1 MKIFFVKSHKKGN
14 LLMKLDTNAFK
25 KYLDIN
31 SAIDTAKGSVNEI
44 SLSAVETRSL
54 TSLKENF
61 QQLFDDGIITENE
74 FNSIFSDATI
84 AELRPYK
91 GRLVGL
97 VDEDMGIVS
106 KDYFSDIVSYIIGW
120 KLPSIS
126 TKVAWGHAK
135 EFVDTLGF
143 DTSTLLDVKAIL
155 SLDVFLANN
164 YDLVLETE
172 INRKY
177 STARFPVFVK
187 THYVEDGTEDTYE
200 SYSFIEFHLDNV
212 DITVPELKQIV
223 DKKLAEVG
231 KLDETIFEKNSVF
244 DGMYDIHYWDL
255 LESLKK
261 NITRL
266 DLSDDYTEY
275 GKLHTLPLFES
286 RIVVEPTCE
295 DEE

>member
-1 MKIFFVKSHKKGN
+1 MKIFFAESHKNGK

-25 KYLDIN
+25 KYLDIK

-61 QQLFDDGIITENE
+61 QQLFDVGIITENE

-97 VDEDMGIVS
+97 VDEDMGIIS

-135 EFVDTLGF
+135 EFVDKLGF
-143 DTSTLLDVKAIL
+143 DTFTLLDVKAIL

-200 SYSFIEFHLDNV
+200 SYSFIGLHLDNI

-223 DKKLAEVG
+223 DKKVEEVG
-231 KLDETIFEKNSVF
+231 KLDDTIFEKGSVF
-244 DGMYDIHYWDL
+244 AGMYDIHYWDL

-266 DLSDDYTEY
+266 DLSDEYTEY
-275 GKLHTLPLFES
+275 GKLHKLPLFES
-286 RIVVEPTCE
+286 RIVVEPICE

>member
-1 MKIFFVKSHKKGN
+1 MKIFFAESHKKGN

-25 KYLDIN
+25 KYLDIK
-31 SAIDTAKGSVNEI
+31 SAIDTANGSVNEI

-61 QQLFDDGIITENE
+61 QQLFNVGIITENE

-97 VDEDMGIVS
+97 VDEDMGIIS

-135 EFVDTLGF
+135 EFVDKLGF

-200 SYSFIEFHLDNV
+200 SYSFIEFHLDNI

-231 KLDETIFEKNSVF
+231 KLDKTIFEKGSAF
-244 DGMYDIHYWDL
+244 DGMYEIHFWTF
-255 LESLKK
+255 LEELKK

-266 DLSDDYTEY
+266 DLSDEYTEY
-275 GKLHTLPLFES
+275 GKLHKLPLFES
-286 RIVVEPTCE
+286 RIVVEPICE

>member
-1 MKIFFVKSHKKGN
+1 
-14 LLMKLDTNAFK
+14 MKLDTNAFK